1 MVRCLREIQ
10 NRQGNPRVQCKE
22 IVDLLGEYLEGELDP
37 ETAKAL
43 ETHLSDCRPCVS
55 FVNTYRGTI
64 SASRKLL
71 EEEIP
76 PELMERLR
84 QFLNQRRP
92 A

>member
-1 MVRCLREIQ
+1 
-10 NRQGNPRVQCKE
+10 VQCKE
-22 IVDLLGEYLEGELDP
+22 IVDLLGDYLEGELDP